1 MMRIALLYICTG
13 QYVRFW
19 EEFYESFHK
28 NFLRDSEKSYFVF
41 TDSET
46 IYGEDKDCNIHRI
59 YQKDLGWPGS
69 TLFRFRMFSG
79 IAEELKS
86 YDYVFFMN
94 ANLICLKEVKEADFL
109 PVQEE
114 LLVVKHPG
122 YDNLAPYEFPYER
135 RRKSKAFVPYTK
147 GHVYAYGAIN
157 GGKSE
162 AYIRLIRELKEAI
175 QDDYG
180 RGIIAKWHDESHLNK
195 YIIEHDN
202 YKVLP
207 TAYAYSEEYDLPYE
221 KIILVTDKKKKI
233 KLADNKIKGKRGVP
247 FAGMKRKMI
256 GMYLRIFRKCT
267 VRRNGN
273 E

>member
-94 ANLICLKEVKEADFL
+94 ANLICLKEV
-109 PVQEE
+109 
-114 LLVVKHPG
+114 
-122 YDNLAPYEFPYER
+122 
-135 RRKSKAFVPYTK
+135 
-147 GHVYAYGAIN
+147 
-157 GGKSE
+157 
-162 AYIRLIRELKEAI
+162 
-175 QDDYG
+175 
-180 RGIIAKWHDESHLNK
+180 
-195 YIIEHDN
+195 
-202 YKVLP
+202 
-207 TAYAYSEEYDLPYE
+207 
-221 KIILVTDKKKKI
+221 
-233 KLADNKIKGKRGVP
+233 
-247 FAGMKRKMI
+247 
-256 GMYLRIFRKCT
+256 
-267 VRRNGN
+267 
-273 E
+273 